1 MEDDLWWKT
10 PFDRRQP
17 LIDDNLWTKI
27 FLTFPQ
33 EMKCIKKTCPC
44 QSCIQRL
51 HYHTFSAFLFLRSNQ
66 FLRLNFKIA
75 NFRYTA
81 PKMGRAFQDIH
92 WCCQMWNWQ
101 KIETQYNIQT
111 NVLSNGLTK
120 ILTNYCC
127 KPLSI
132 VPSKAPAKDK
142 YQIDWFVQFG

>member
-1 MEDDLWWKT
+1 MEDDLSWKT
-10 PFDRRQP
+10 PFDGGRP
-17 LIDDNLWTKI
+17 LIEDNLWLMT
-27 FLTFPQ
+27 TF
-33 EMKCIKKTCPC
+33 EKK
-44 QSCIQRL
+44 SFCIQRL